1 MANPN
6 DVQNPEFPTPG
17 LYSVHASASILTSTG
32 AVLLRSNEQLVS
44 VGRSQALPKHT
55 YGRLSSFDP
64 EKRNGTLSL
73 GSLHKITPGDVFT
86 IRGGKMGS
94 DWNMTIT
101 RTEATYSFGLLEPAP
116 PTSGALP
123 REPRLPKDGNVAV
136 LQVPSFEK

>member
-1 MANPN
+1 
-6 DVQNPEFPTPG
+6 DG
-17 LYSVHASASILTSTG
+17 
-32 AVLLRSNEQLVS
+32 
-44 VGRSQALPKHT
+44 SQALPKHS

-64 EKRNGTLSL
+64 EKRTGTLSL

-101 RTEATYSFGLLEPAP
+101 RTDATYSFGRLEPAP
-116 PTSGALP
+116 LPSG